1 MIQQRF
7 PGAGVLLICLLLA
20 ACSEVRQEKDVFEK
34 DREAI
39 VMREVAHRV
48 LLYTGDS
55 STSIPPVARVSDYLF
70 RISFHSAFR
79 FQPDSLVQVIRRTI
93 TGHGMPADYIVQ
105 VMEPQ
110 TRKVVFG
117 YSISGNEQQD
127 IIPCSGRE
135 QPLKQYSIDI
145 RFKEPAPRSVWFR
158 SWILWIAGGVM
169 ALGLMIWVRSRNTRF
184 RVAPV
189 QEKKTD
195 ETNGTI
201 RLGRMAFNPHQ
212 LSLSLEGQQQSLTV
226 KEAKLLGILAESAN
240 QVVDRNRLQKEV
252 WEDEGVIV
260 GRSLDMFISRLRKKL
275 EGDDTVKIV
284 SIHGKGYRLE
294 IPETTLQ

>member
-7 PGAGVLLICLLLA
+7 PVAGVFLVCLLLA
-20 ACSEVRQEKDVFEK
+20 ACSAEREEKEVFERE
-34 DREAI
+34 REAI

-55 STSIPPVARVSDYLF
+55 STTIPPVNRVSDYLF
-70 RISFHSAFR
+70 RISFQSAFS

-93 TGHGMPADYIVQ
+93 SGHGMPAGYIVQ
-105 VMEPQ
+105 VMECQ
-110 TRKVVFG
+110 SRKVVFG

-135 QPLKQYSIDI
+135 QPLKQYCIDI
-145 RFKEPAPRSVWFR
+145 RFKEPAPRSAWYR
-158 SWILWIAGGVM
+158 SWMAWLAGGST
-169 ALGLMIWVRSRNTRF
+169 ALAMMVWIRRRKTGF
-184 RVAPV
+184 PAAPV
-189 QEKKTD
+189 QEKIP
-195 ETNGTI
+195 ENTNDLI
-201 RLGRMAFNPHQ
+201 RLGRIAFNPQQ
-212 LSLSLEGQQQSLTV
+212 LSLSQDGQQQSLTV

-275 EGDDTVKIV
+275 EGDADVKIV
-284 SIHGKGYRLE
+284 SVHGKGYRLE
-294 IPETTLQ
+294 IPETTL